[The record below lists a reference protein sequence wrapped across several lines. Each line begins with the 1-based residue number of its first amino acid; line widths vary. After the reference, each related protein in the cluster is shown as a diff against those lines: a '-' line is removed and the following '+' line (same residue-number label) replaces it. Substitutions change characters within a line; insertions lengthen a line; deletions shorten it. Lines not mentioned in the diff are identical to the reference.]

1 MEYSSDSSYHEA
13 VSADEG
19 RIRIVPVGELEII
32 PDASGP
38 EVPSDAVLEED
49 EESSGSSTEERSM
62 SPLHQEEE
70 GPAIISREEMELM
83 SRVLDEQPILGNAVS
98 GQRCI
103 RSAGSLPLSK
113 FHPYVR
119 SSFFKGQLRGLPST
133 ESFRSRY
140 L

>member
-1 MEYSSDSSYHEA
+1 LSGDSPSELSLEYSSDSSYHEA

-38 EVPSDAVLEED
+38 EVPSDAMLEED

-70 GPAIISREEMELM
+70 GPAM
-83 SRVLDEQPILGNAVS
+83 SS
-98 GQRCI
+98 
-103 RSAGSLPLSK
+103 
-113 FHPYVR
+113 
-119 SSFFKGQLRGLPST
+119 
-133 ESFRSRY
+133 
-140 L
+140 